1 MLKDKKL
8 VLGVTGGIAAYK
20 AVELLRLLTKAGAD
34 VHIIMTRSAQEFVAP
49 LTFQTLSANPVHTE
63 LFNLIAEREIGHIS
77 LADRADLFIIAP
89 ATANV
94 VGKIASGIADDMLT
108 TTVMATKAPVLI
120 APAMNVNMYTN
131 PIYRANEDRLRS
143 YGYLFVPPEHGALA
157 CGWEGE
163 GKLAAPESIFE
174 AAVAALSPKNLCG
187 QTIMI
192 TAGPTR
198 EELDPVRFISNHSS
212 GKMGYA
218 LAKSAQRR
226 GARVILVSGPVNLSA
241 PWGVELIPVESACDM
256 QGAVMERV
264 GECSVI
270 IKAAAVADYRPAE
283 RSREKIKKKS
293 EELSLQLVKTPDI
306 LAGLGALKKRPFLV
320 GFAAETSNMEA
331 FAANKLKKKNADII
345 VANDV
350 SQTDAGFNV
359 DTNRARLL
367 FRDGRNIEYP
377 LMSKDTLA
385 GIILDAVAT
394 ELTARQAS

>member
-1 MLKDKKL
+1 MLKDKQV

-20 AVELLRLLTKAGAD
+20 AVELLRLLTKAGAN

-63 LFNLIAEREIGHIS
+63 LFNLIAEHEIGHIS

-89 ATANV
+89 ATANI

-108 TTVMATKAPVLI
+108 TTIMATKAPVLI

-131 PIYRANEDRLRS
+131 PIYRDNEDKLRK
-143 YGYLFVPPEHGALA
+143 YGYLFVPPEIGALA

-174 AAVAALSPKNLCG
+174 AALAALSPKDLRG

-198 EELDPVRFISNHSS
+198 EEMDPVRFISNHSS

-218 LAKSAQRR
+218 LAKASQQR
-226 GARVILVSGPVNLSA
+226 GARVILVSGPVNLPA
-241 PWGVELIPVESACDM
+241 PCGVELIAVESACDM
-256 QGAVMERV
+256 QAAVMEQV
-264 GECSVI
+264 GECTVV
-270 IKAAAVADYRPAE
+270 IKAAAVADYRPRE
-283 RSREKIKKKS
+283 RSGEKVKKRAA
-293 EELSLQLVKTPDI
+293 ELSLQLVKTPDI
-306 LAGLGALKKRPFLV
+306 LAELGKLEKRPLLV
-320 GFAAETSNMEA
+320 GFAAETGNLDE
-331 FAANKLKKKNADII
+331 FAAGKLRDKNADLI

-359 DTNRARLL
+359 DTNRARLF
-367 FRDGRNIEYP
+367 FRDGRVLECP
-377 LMSKDTLA
+377 LMSKEALA
-385 GIILDAVAT
+385 AVILDHIAIELVA
-394 ELTARQAS
+394 QKS